1 MSKSGPDFYDDN
13 TVFET
18 YLTHRQN
25 PNNPNDLLE
34 APIIARL
41 VGPVVGLDVL
51 DVGCGS
57 AGYGRILL
65 ETGAKSYLGIDGSGN
80 MIAASEKVLAGTI
93 GRTILAT
100 IEDYDYPV
108 ARFDLVVSRLALHYI
123 AELEP
128 LFRKFLKTLRP
139 GGRLV
144 FSVEHPVITS
154 HDNLLPGQRR
164 SNWTVDNYFVT
175 GRRETNWLGGQVI
188 KFHHTV
194 EDYFTALQAAGFVVE
209 SLRESRPEPA
219 NFADEQEYERR
230 RRIPLFLF
238 LAARKPE

>member
-1 MSKSGPDFYDDN
+1 MSKPGPDFYDDN
-13 TVFET
+13 SVFET
-18 YLTHRQN
+18 YLAHRHN
-25 PNNPNDLLE
+25 PANPNDTLE
-34 APIIARL
+34 SPVITAL
-41 VGPVVGLDVL
+41 VGPVADFDVL

-65 ETGAKSYLGIDGSGN
+65 ENGAKSYLGIDGSKN
-80 MIAASEKVLAGTI
+80 MIAASEQVLAGLA

-100 IEDYDYPV
+100 IEDYEYPPG
-108 ARFDLVVSRLALHYI
+108 RFDLVVSRLALHYI
-123 AELEP
+123 ANLEL
-128 LFRKFLKTLRP
+128 LFQKLIKTLRP
-139 GGRLV
+139 GGRLI

-154 HDNLLPGQRR
+154 HNNLLPEQRR
-164 SNWTVDNYFVT
+164 SNWTVDDYFVT
-175 GRRETNWLGGQVI
+175 GRRETDWLGGRVV

-194 EDYFTALQAAGFVVE
+194 EDYFLALQGVGFVVE
-209 SLRESRPEPA
+209 SLRESRPDRT